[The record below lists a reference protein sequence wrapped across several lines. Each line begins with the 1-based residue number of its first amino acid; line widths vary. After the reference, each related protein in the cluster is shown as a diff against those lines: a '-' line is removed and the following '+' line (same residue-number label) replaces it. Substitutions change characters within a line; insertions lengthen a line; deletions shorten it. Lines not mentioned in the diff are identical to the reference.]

1 MKNQA
6 RVVVIGGGIGG
17 CSTLYHLTKEG
28 WNDVVLVERNELTS
42 GTTWHS
48 AAQCPNLA
56 ANQLLMLLRSYTIE
70 LYKELAEDPDYPI
83 NYHYAVG
90 GLRLITDNANL
101 DACRHI
107 ISVAKG
113 IGVEFELISADE
125 AVSRNPLLTTK
136 DILAALWDPLDG
148 DIDPAQLCQALA
160 RRSRKAGAEI
170 YRHNP
175 VIGLTQKPDYTW
187 TVHTINGD
195 IECEHIVNA
204 CGYRVNEVGLFINV
218 KYPVVSMEHMYFIT
232 EPIEMLA
239 KRSTRVPMVRCP
251 RDTFYMRQEKS
262 GLLVGVYEKDC
273 KIFGAEGID
282 PDFVN
287 ALCPD
292 DLDRCLPKLEPIFER
307 LPCLK
312 EAGIQSIVNGPI
324 TYSADAGPLV
334 GKLPGVRNA
343 WSMNGLRV
351 GIGEGGGY
359 GKMLAQMI
367 VHGETEWD
375 TWQLDPRRIT
385 SFASTEYTI
394 AKAVED
400 YQNEFRWHLPH
411 EHRPAGRPAKTTPIY
426 SLLQS
431 KGAEFGV
438 INGWERVQF
447 YKPDGEFQTTHS
459 YHFDNWHQ
467 VVELEV
473 KSLCKNVGI
482 AEISG
487 FNRYEISGPGARDW
501 LDRLSCSRIP
511 SKPGKVGLC
520 YFLTDRG
527 NVLSEATLALRDED
541 FFWYGSAA
549 AAEYHDMDWLTER
562 LPNRSVITIKSLTNS
577 YTTLVIAGPKS
588 RSFMQSVSPETEWSA
603 KRFPGMSVRKCR
615 IGGVNTLAMSVSFS
629 GELAYE
635 LHIPND
641 QLLTAYQTLVKA
653 GQKFKLVHFGM
664 HAIESMR
671 LEMGYGHWKADFI
684 TEFNPFEAAI
694 ERFVDMQ
701 KSFLGKNELLTQK
714 NKPYRRKRV
723 LIEIDSNEAPAQPG
737 EAIFLNN
744 KPVGVI
750 TSAAW
755 GYRRNKNIAM
765 CYIDFDLCA
774 KNTRLSILL
783 LGELTDVVVC

>member
-1 MKNQA
+1 
-6 RVVVIGGGIGG
+6 
-17 CSTLYHLTKEG
+17 
-28 WNDVVLVERNELTS
+28 
-42 GTTWHS
+42 
-48 AAQCPNLA
+48 
-56 ANQLLMLLRSYTIE
+56 
-70 LYKELAEDPDYPI
+70 
-83 NYHYAVG
+83 
-90 GLRLITDNANL
+90 
-101 DACRHI
+101 
-107 ISVAKG
+107 
-113 IGVEFELISADE
+113 
-125 AVSRNPLLTTK
+125 
-136 DILAALWDPLDG
+136 
-148 DIDPAQLCQALA
+148 
-160 RRSRKAGAEI
+160 
-170 YRHNP
+170 
-175 VIGLTQKPDYTW
+175 
-187 TVHTINGD
+187 
-195 IECEHIVNA
+195 
-204 CGYRVNEVGLFINV
+204 
-218 KYPVVSMEHMYFIT
+218 
-232 EPIEMLA
+232 
-239 KRSTRVPMVRCP
+239 
-251 RDTFYMRQEKS
+251 
-262 GLLVGVYEKDC
+262 
-273 KIFGAEGID
+273 
-282 PDFVN
+282 
-287 ALCPD
+287 
-292 DLDRCLPKLEPIFER
+292 
-307 LPCLK
+307 
-312 EAGIQSIVNGPI
+312 
-324 TYSADAGPLV
+324 
-334 GKLPGVRNA
+334 
-343 WSMNGLRV
+343 
-351 GIGEGGGY
+351 
-359 GKMLAQMI
+359 
-367 VHGETEWD
+367 
-375 TWQLDPRRIT
+375 
-385 SFASTEYTI
+385 
-394 AKAVED
+394 
-400 YQNEFRWHLPH
+400 
-411 EHRPAGRPAKTTPIY
+411 
-426 SLLQS
+426 LLQS

-459 YHFDNWHQ
+459 YRFDNWHQ

-527 NVLSEATLALRDED
+527 NVLSEATLALLGED

-562 LPNRSVITIKSLTNS
+562 LPNRSGITIKSLTNS

-603 KRFPGMSVRKCR
+603 KRFPGMSLRKCR
-615 IGGVNTLAMSVSFS
+615 IGDVNTLAMSVSFS

-701 KSFLGKNELLTQK
+701 KPFLGKNELLTQK